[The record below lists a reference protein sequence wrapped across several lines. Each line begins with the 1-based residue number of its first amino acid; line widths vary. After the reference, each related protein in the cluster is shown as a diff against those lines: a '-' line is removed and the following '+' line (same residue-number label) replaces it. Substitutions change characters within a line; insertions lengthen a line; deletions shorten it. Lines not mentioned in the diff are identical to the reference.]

1 MHIVGLTGGIG
12 SGKTSVSTMLR
23 DLGYQVIDA
32 DAITREVQAPGQ
44 PTLAAIIEA
53 FGAEV
58 LQEDGTLDRAALA
71 ARVFSD
77 PQQLAVLNAIVHP
90 AVGAE
95 IDRRLDEHRPTDAV
109 VVLDVPL
116 LVESGRDDLEL
127 LIVVDVE
134 PEVAVRRLVDH
145 RGFAESDA
153 RARIANQVDRQARLA
168 KADVVIDNTG
178 SPDDLARAVA
188 QLHHHLTSL
197 RR

>member
-58 LQEDGTLDRAALA
+58 LQDDGTLDRAALA
-71 ARVFSD
+71 ARVFSE
-77 PQQLAVLNAIVHP
+77 PEQLAVLNAIVHP

-168 KADVVIDNTG
+168 KADVVIDNNG
-178 SPDDLARAVA
+178 SPDDHARAVA

>member
-23 DLGYQVIDA
+23 ELGYQVIDA

-44 PTLAAIIEA
+44 ATLDAIAEA
-53 FGAEV
+53 FGDEV
-58 LQEDGTLDRAALA
+58 LLEDGTLDRAGLA

-77 PQQLAVLNAIVHP
+77 PERLAELNAIVHP
-90 AVGAE
+90 AVGDE
-95 IDRRLDEHRPTDAV
+95 INRRLDVHRPTDEV
-109 VVLDVPL
+109 VILDVPL

-127 LIVVDVE
+127 LIVVDVD
-134 PEVAVRRLVDH
+134 PDVAIQRLVDH
-145 RGFAESDA
+145 RGFDESDA

-168 KADVVIDNTG
+168 KADVVIDNNG

-188 QLHHHLTSL
+188 ALHDHLTSL

>member
-168 KADVVIDNTG
+168 KADVVIDNNG

-188 QLHHHLTSL
+188 QLHHHLTTL

>member
-77 PQQLAVLNAIVHP
+77 PEQLAVLNAIVHP

-116 LVESGRDDLEL
+116 LIESGRDDLEL

-168 KADVVIDNTG
+168 KADVVIDNNG

>member
-77 PQQLAVLNAIVHP
+77 PEQLAVLNAIVHP

-168 KADVVIDNTG
+168 KADVVIDNNG